1 MSLIRE
7 PLLIERMPP
16 LMGRGQKARQRLAF
30 DNAGCNPIVTRAEGD
45 RKGPVGP
52 PSSNHNDC
60 ILDLKVLNVQ
70 SNQNRPLLLSAGRD
84 GVVKVWR

>member
-1 MSLIRE
+1 MSDCS
-7 PLLIERMPP
+7 PSAWQQSHSLLFSRLLLTINLPCRT
-16 LMGRGQKARQRLAF
+16 RG
-30 DNAGCNPIVTRAEGD
+30 AGMAEGD